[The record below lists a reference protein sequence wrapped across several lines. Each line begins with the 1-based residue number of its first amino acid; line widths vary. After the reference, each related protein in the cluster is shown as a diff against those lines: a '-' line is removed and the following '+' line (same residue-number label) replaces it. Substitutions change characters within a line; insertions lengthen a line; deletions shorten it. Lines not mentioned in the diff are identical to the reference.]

1 MKIPNMFLLQPPPSF
16 LPTTTAHQPPWKA
29 PPQEKDLI
37 DDLKKPGPEAVSIE
51 IFQGGKMHKFSPEK
65 KKKSQTSRTSL
76 NKRGFEN
83 HSSTIFVE
91 VWGGKRYPVS
101 LVRLDFFLRNSQG
114 L

>member
-65 KKKSQTSRTSL
+65 KKKKS
-76 NKRGFEN
+76 NKPDKPKQKGLWKP
-83 HSSTIFVE
+83 FVDDFC
-91 VWGGKRYPVS
+91 WGLGGKKVP
-101 LVRLDFFLRNSQG
+101 G
-114 L
+114 TPG